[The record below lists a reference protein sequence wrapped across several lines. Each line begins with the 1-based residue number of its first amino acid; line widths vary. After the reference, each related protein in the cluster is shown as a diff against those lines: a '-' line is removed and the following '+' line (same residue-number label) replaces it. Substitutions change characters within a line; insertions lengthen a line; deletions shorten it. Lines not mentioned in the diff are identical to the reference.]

1 MQRILPDLKFSHLGI
16 AVRSL
21 EKATDQYRL
30 MGYTDTDGAVY
41 EDTLQ
46 KVRTRFLKKDGV
58 VIELIE
64 AFDKEVDSPLNNYL
78 KGSFHTI
85 YHICYT
91 VEDLEEAVNLLV
103 KKKYRMMSEII
114 PGIGFG
120 DSRICFMFNMYC
132 GLIELVEKNLS
143 ANSRHVNRNSI
154 TSKM

>member
-1 MQRILPDLKFSHLGI
+1 MLRRYPDLKFSHLGI
-16 AVRSL
+16 AVKSL
-21 EKATDQYRL
+21 EKATEQYRL

-85 YHICYT
+85 YHICYS
-91 VEDLEEAVNLLV
+91 VADLDEAVNLLV
-103 KKKYRMMSEII
+103 KHKYRMMSEII

-132 GLIELVEKNLS
+132 GLIELVEKKIS
-143 ANSRHVNRNSI
+143 VNSTHV
-154 TSKM
+154 KHGAV